1 MTEPS
6 AGGGGA
12 ADDPVGCWVGR
23 LCRLF
28 AVLSGVVLIA
38 MALMS
43 FASIV
48 GRSVFGRPILGDY
61 ELVQMMSAIA
71 VSLALPYA
79 HWVGAHV
86 IVDFVT
92 TRAGPL
98 LRLTLDSL
106 AGLLMVIAAAVISLR
121 VAAGMIDLRAS
132 QDASMLLGL
141 PTWWAYA
148 PMMLSFA
155 LLSLTALH
163 LLIVRIRRGLS

>member
-1 MTEPS
+1 V
-6 AGGGGA
+6 GGGRA
-12 ADDPVGCWVGR
+12 ADDPIGRWIAR

-28 AVLSGVVLIA
+28 AVLSGLVLIT

-48 GRSVFGRPILGDY
+48 GRAVFGRPILGDY

-79 HWVGAHV
+79 HWAGAHV

-92 TRAGPL
+92 ARAGPL

-106 AGLLMVIAAAVISLR
+106 AGLLMAIAASVISLR
-121 VAAGMIDLRAS
+121 IAVGMIDLRAS

-141 PTWWAYA
+141 PTWWAYV